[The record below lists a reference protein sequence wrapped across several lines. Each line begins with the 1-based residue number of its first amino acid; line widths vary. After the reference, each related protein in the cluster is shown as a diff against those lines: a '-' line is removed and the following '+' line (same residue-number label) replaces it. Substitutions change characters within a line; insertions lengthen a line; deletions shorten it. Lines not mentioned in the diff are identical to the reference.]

1 MVRLAKRMETMEGS
15 ARIVRHLFSA
25 MTDPEI
31 ISFGGGAPAM
41 EALPVDIVREI
52 ANDVLTR
59 DKRGLEALQYNNPI
73 GLKDL
78 RDVVARI
85 LLEPKG
91 VHAEADDIMIVNGG
105 LETMNLLCQVVIDPG
120 DVILV
125 ESPSFV
131 HCIEIFEMF
140 QAHCVAVET
149 DEDGIVPDDAERKMK
164 EYHPKMVYVIPTF
177 HNPTGKTLTRER
189 RQRLAELGSQYD
201 VLILEDDPYRDLRY
215 SGEEL
220 PPIKVFDKT
229 GHTVLANS
237 FSKIFSPGS
246 RLGYVVAA
254 PPIMERLVDAK
265 TATNSHTSALAQV
278 LCAEFFKRGYFDE
291 HLKKIRAIYRERRDV
306 MIDSID
312 AYLPKGTKRVFP
324 DGGLF
329 TWVELPGDINMTEL
343 LQEAAAYKVAFIA
356 GEGFFV
362 EGGGK
367 GRNCMRISFGNVPP
381 EKIRIGMERL
391 GRLIAS
397 KMK

>member
-1 MVRLAKRMETMEGS
+1 M
-15 ARIVRHLFSA
+15 
-25 MTDPEI
+25 
-31 ISFGGGAPAM
+31 
-41 EALPVDIVREI
+41 
-52 ANDVLTR
+52 
-59 DKRGLEALQYNNPI
+59 
-73 GLKDL
+73 KDL

-254 PPIMERLVDAK
+254 PPIMERLLDAK

-278 LCAEFFKRGYFDE
+278 LCAEFFKQGYFDE

-312 AYLPKGTKRVFP
+312 TYLPKGTKRVFP

-329 TWVELPGDINMTEL
+329 TWVELPGDINTTEL
-343 LQEAAAYKVAFIA
+343 LKEAAAYKVAFIA